1 MRRAPLLHVKPLDLD
16 AQPTSRRAVLVDL
29 AWLLG
34 LGLVVLGAG
43 LGLRDPWPADE
54 PRFALVARDMVASGE
69 WLFPRVGGD
78 WYQDKPPLFFW
89 TIALFLAITGS
100 LRVAFLLPSLLAAL
114 GTLALIYDLG
124 RRLWDRNTG
133 FAAAFALLFTVQF
146 SLQAHLAQIDA
157 LLCFWTTLALYAF
170 CRHLLLGHGWKWYA
184 LGGFVAGIGVITKG
198 VGFLPFL
205 VLIPFAIARWRRWP
219 LPRIEQGGW
228 RWAIA
233 PATFLLAIALWLV
246 PMLTAV
252 ALSDDP
258 QLAAYRDEIL
268 FQQTVKRYAGAW
280 HHNKPFYYYLTVMLS
295 LWLPLILLLPW
306 LAGRWRERFR
316 ARDTRLLLLLGWAVL
331 VLLFFSTSPGK
342 RGVYI
347 LPALPAFALSAGPWL
362 RGLAQRRDVQRT
374 LFGLGLALVIL
385 CALAFVYFEWV
396 DPQKASAIA
405 SRAGVATWLPL
416 AMIAA
421 FGAIGLRIYGL
432 ERAPQAWAA
441 VLGIIWLV
449 GGWWLMPQI
458 NDARSARGFVAQ
470 LDKVAAS
477 ERELGL
483 LAYKEQFLLYL
494 QRPTV
499 NFGHARWREGPQ
511 EAYDAAFW
519 LNGAPTR
526 QLLVDQTRLDPCFA
540 NVEVR
545 VEVGETSG
553 ENWWLVSGKPDARC
567 VAQGQASAAR
577 SYTPP

>member
-1 MRRAPLLHVKPLDLD
+1 MKALDID
-16 AQPTSRRAVLVDL
+16 EQGASPRAVLIDF

-34 LGLVVLGAG
+34 LGLLVLGAG

-89 TIALFLAITGS
+89 TIALFLTITGS
-100 LRVAFLLPSLLAAL
+100 LRIAFLVPSLLAAL
-114 GTLALIYDLG
+114 GTLALVYDLG
-124 RRLWDRNTG
+124 RRLWDRQTG

-157 LLCFWTTLALYAF
+157 LLCFWTTLALYGF
-170 CRHLLLGHGWKWYA
+170 CRHLLLGNGWKWYA
-184 LGGFVAGIGVITKG
+184 LGGFAAGLGVITKG

-205 VLIPFAIARWRRWP
+205 ILIPFAVARWQRWP

-228 RWAIA
+228 RWGIA
-233 PATFLLAIALWLV
+233 PAMFLLAIALWLV

-252 ALSDDP
+252 AFSDDP
-258 QLAAYRDEIL
+258 QLRAYRDEIL

-280 HHNKPFYYYLTVMLS
+280 HHNKPFYYYLTTMLS
-295 LWLPLILLLPW
+295 LWLPLVLLLPW
-306 LAGRWRERFR
+306 LVGRWRERFR
-316 ARDTRLLLLLGWAVL
+316 ARDTRLLLLLGWVVL
-331 VLLFFSTSPGK
+331 VLLFFSASPGK

-347 LPALPAFALSAGPWL
+347 LPALPAFALAAGPWL

-374 LFGLGLALVIL
+374 LFGLGLALTLL

-396 DPQKASAIA
+396 DPERAAAIG
-405 SRAGVATWLPL
+405 SRVGLTTWLPL
-416 AMIAA
+416 ALMAA
-421 FGAIGLRIYGL
+421 IGAIGLRIFGL
-432 ERAPQAWAA
+432 ERAPEAWAA
-441 VLGIIWLV
+441 VLGAIWLV

-458 NDARSARGFVAQ
+458 NDARSARGFVAHLQ
-470 LDKVAAS
+470 NVAAS

-494 QRPTV
+494 TRPTV

-511 EAYDAAFW
+511 ETYDAALW
-519 LNGAPTR
+519 LGGAPTR
-526 QLLVDQTRLDPCFA
+526 QLLVEQGRLEPCFA
-540 NVEVR
+540 TAEVR

-553 ENWWLVSGKPDARC
+553 EKWWLISGKPDAKC
-567 VAQGQASAAR
+567 IVQGEASAAR
-577 SYTPP
+577 TYAPPGK